1 MSEETKTTTT
11 EQPTTPTPEDK
22 GGQGEKMFTQDEVN
36 RIVSERLARER
47 AKAEPK
53 EDERET
59 ALREREKALEARE
72 SKYKCADY
80 LKEINVAAECA
91 DDLMEALDTADFDK
105 FKAVMG
111 KLGKYFVVRTTEHGA
126 PPPANPPTFYKS
138 GDEEIARAFKPKI

>member
-1 MSEETKTTTT
+1 MSEETKIT
-11 EQPTTPTPEDK
+11 EQPTTHTPEDK

-47 AKAEPK
+47 AKAEPPK

-80 LKEINVAAECA
+80 LKEINIAAECA
-91 DDLMEALDTADFDK
+91 DDLLEGLDTADFDK
-105 FKAVMG
+105 FKAVMD
-111 KLGKYFVVRTTEHGA
+111 KLGKYFVVRTTERGA

>member
-1 MSEETKTTTT
+1 MSEETKIT
-11 EQPTTPTPEDK
+11 EQPTTHTPEDK

-47 AKAEPK
+47 AKAEPPK

-80 LKEINVAAECA
+80 LKEINIAAECA
-91 DDLMEALDTADFDK
+91 DDLLEGLDTADFDK
-105 FKAVMG
+105 FKAVMD
-111 KLGKYFVVRTTEHGA
+111 KLL
-126 PPPANPPTFYKS
+126 P
-138 GDEEIARAFKPKI
+138 DEQKKEDM